1 MRRRNDHE
9 PARNPPP
16 LSRLRRIHR
25 SSNGAAAVV
34 NLSDKQMKTLP
45 KVLLSRTAPSD
56 WETSRLALEGSF
68 YLSEAYAGVL
78 AAQGCEPVFLVWRNE
93 TQVQGMALGFL
104 TDQWRGW
111 PIRLFVRNFRWQTH
125 PVVRGRDHDR
135 WTDFVKAI
143 LKRVESLRVMAIT
156 LGSEDAR
163 ENPEV
168 GDFSDFTA
176 IRRWEFRVALDADPA
191 MVLGRIAARKRTYLR
206 AALKASQLIVREMR
220 DVESVRRLIDFQ
232 HVSRE
237 RRRAR
242 GEDYEVATARSA
254 EMIFENYVKKGYG
267 RVFCSFR
274 DNRPLSGVL
283 LHCDGRSAYYTMS
296 GCSAEGFQSNAPLI
310 TVWKAIEMLC
320 SDGYRELNMGGV
332 GASASDPA
340 DIGHGLYRF
349 KRSFGGSEVAC
360 VSLEREVPGIQ
371 AYLARR
377 FVEAR

>member
-1 MRRRNDHE
+1 
-9 PARNPPP
+9 
-16 LSRLRRIHR
+16 
-25 SSNGAAAVV
+25 
-34 NLSDKQMKTLP
+34 MKTLP

-78 AAQGCEPVFLVWRNE
+78 AAQGCEPVFLVWRND

-143 LKRVESLRVMAIT
+143 LKRIESLRVMAIT

-206 AALKASQLIVREMR
+206 AALKAIAADCSGDARYRIGTPAHRFSACFAR
-220 DVESVRRLIDFQ
+220 TPSRPRRRLCGG
-232 HVSRE
+232 H
-237 RRRAR
+237 
-242 GEDYEVATARSA
+242 
-254 EMIFENYVKKGYG
+254 
-267 RVFCSFR
+267 
-274 DNRPLSGVL
+274 RPICGNDL
-283 LHCDGRSAYYTMS
+283 
-296 GCSAEGFQSNAPLI
+296 
-310 TVWKAIEMLC
+310 
-320 SDGYRELNMGGV
+320 RELCQE
-332 GASASDPA
+332 
-340 DIGHGLYRF
+340 GLWKGLLFIPR
-349 KRSFGGSEVAC
+349 
-360 VSLEREVPGIQ
+360 
-371 AYLARR
+371 
-377 FVEAR
+377 